1 MCCRAR
7 LLIVFTQ
14 LRHATGRDD
23 MYKRIVM
30 ISAAFL
36 WTATIAHASSIVI
49 NGGLPDQS
57 NIYFADTD
65 YAWTATTASLQTFA
79 LSGETISGAD
89 WWGGCVLTNGTE
101 RSAADEVTTPSLC
114 SVADFVLSFYD
125 NNGAGVTPGNV
136 VASFIVAP
144 SQTLTGSNID
154 GAIPEYHYSA
164 SFGPITL
171 PVGQY
176 LFAVSADLPGALT
189 WGMET
194 TPAGESQHFQLNN
207 ATWQTPPNDLAFD
220 LVGPSANPV
229 PEPTT
234 LSLVAIGLAGVMRR
248 RRR

>member
-1 MCCRAR
+1 MN
-7 LLIVFTQ
+7 T
-14 LRHATGRDD
+14 
-23 MYKRIVM
+23 RIVM
-30 ISAAFL
+30 IFAAFL
-36 WTATIAHASSIVI
+36 LTATIASASSIVI

-79 LSGETISGAD
+79 LSGQTLIGAD
-89 WWGGCVLTNGTE
+89 WWGGCVLTAGTE

-114 SVADFVLSFYD
+114 SVPDFLLSFYD
-125 NNGAGVTPGNV
+125 NNGAGLTPGNV
-136 VASFIVAP
+136 VASFTVAP
-144 SQTLTGSNID
+144 TQTLTGSTID

-171 PVGQY
+171 PAGQY

-220 LVGPSANPV
+220 LVGPGANPV
-229 PEPTT
+229 PESATA
-234 LSLVAIGLAGVMRR
+234 LLVAFGLAGMMLLR
-248 RRR
+248 